1 MRQVDVAQGV
11 RRPLRRFGVLV
22 AGMAVLLAA
31 STSVG
36 ESSST
41 AVAASAPTP
50 QGREATRL
58 FTFGHSYVAGLGA
71 SKPDRAWPSIVAAR
85 TCRPLVNK
93 ARSSDLSAETEN
105 QFLMTVNSFRR
116 GDVVVIET
124 GINDVRLFGPDADLA
139 NRYAQHLTE
148 MLSYLRSTQRGREI
162 PVVFVVDPGISAS
175 TWSKYPPYDKGSQE
189 VADDYA
195 EKLKDV
201 AADMS
206 DISVV
211 DVRSTWSEEH
221 IAADGV
227 HPNDTGHA
235 TIAAAVGEALRA
247 ERLGRCQDVTRIQVH
262 GPELIEEPYGTARFT
277 ATFAPRNS
285 LHQATWSVTEPDG
298 SPTDR
303 AVIDDEG
310 TLTVNHRDG
319 DVLVTATA
327 ADGAGARAS
336 MRVHLELDKALLRG
350 NAARWPGA
358 EVTASSTYN
367 SDFGAENARD
377 GVIQAD
383 GGEWASAGEQNPW
396 IELRWAQP
404 VRADR
409 VVLYDRAGI
418 DDLHGGTLSF
428 GDGSTVEVRDV
439 PTNGDAQVVT
449 FAMRTFTSLRF
460 QVEGGTGPNVG
471 MSEFEVHAV
480 PSAPQAPAQV
490 AAVAGERVATVSWSP
505 PAFDG
510 GAPLTGYVVT
520 PYRQGVALDPV
531 NVDAGLSSVAV
542 TGLSAGQAYEF
553 GVAARNIVGTGPE
566 SARTEPVVPT

>member
-1 MRQVDVAQGV
+1 MRQVV

-22 AGMAVLLAA
+22 VGLAVLLAA
-31 STSVG
+31 GTSVG
-36 ESSST
+36 EPSST
-41 AVAASAPTP
+41 AVAASPPTP

-71 SKPDRAWPSIVAAR
+71 SKPDRAWPLIVAAR

-105 QFLMTVNSFRR
+105 QFLMTVDSFRR

-124 GINDVRLFGPDADLA
+124 GVNDVRLFGPDADLA

-148 MLSYLRSTQRGREI
+148 MVSYLRSTQRGQEI

-175 TWSKYPPYDKGSQE
+175 AWGKYPPYDKGSQE

-201 AADMS
+201 AAVMS
-206 DISVV
+206 DVSVV

-262 GPELIEEPYGTARFT
+262 GPELIDEPYGAARFT

-298 SPTDR
+298 SPTDK

-336 MRVHLELDKALLRG
+336 VRVHLKLDNSLLRG
-350 NAARWPGA
+350 NAARWPGTD
-358 EVTASSTYN
+358 VTASSTYN
-367 SDFGAENARD
+367 GDFDAENVRD
-377 GVIQAD
+377 GVTGQSG

-396 IELRWAQP
+396 IELRWARP

-439 PTNGDAQVVT
+439 PTSGDPRAVT

-490 AAVAGERVATVSWSP
+490 TAVAGEGIATVSWSP
-505 PAFDG
+505 PVFDG

-520 PYRQGVALDPV
+520 PYRQGVALHPLPV
-531 NVDAGLSSVAV
+531 EAGLSSLVV
-542 TGLSAGQAYEF
+542 TGLAAGQGYEF
-553 GVAARNIVGTGPE
+553 SVAATNIVGTGPE
-566 SARTEPVVPT
+566 SPRTDAVVPT